1 MKIFFIGL
9 FLVMGGFLFVGGAS
23 AELLYSGEG
32 PRIYGRLHETG
43 AHTARVRWSTGDSSI
58 TWIKYGETVY
68 LDQEVKEEGIQK
80 KNHELFL
87 KDLKSNTTYYYMIR
101 ARDEKTGKESWF
113 EGRSF
118 KTLVEGKSEIDP
130 SAPVL
135 PTLSFED
142 QIQKGITTY
151 YLSKNE
157 TKNFDTST
165 PIIKVLEVRSIR
177 AGSAA
182 EIKWTTDA
190 QSNSSI
196 EYGGSWDYGFEGES
210 TCKTKCITH
219 SAILE
224 GLAKD
229 KKTFIRIYTSSP
241 DSLDETNS
249 GVAKSRTAH
258 ITFTLPG
265 YDALVEV
272 APRDFTSPQI
282 SSVEVMVRGATSS
295 GMIPVEFSVNTD
307 EPARVEVTVD
317 PEHDQSQ
324 TAQSLELRR
333 QSTIQFSNLSPGLY
347 HFLVLARDADINKTS
362 SRFYTFRVP
371 VSQNISAGIK
381 NTVSAPLILAKDAK
395 VAVTKKNGPKKIVKK
410 NIVKKNIVPKKNS
423 KKKISV
429 KKNIKV
435 KKKKASA
442 KKK

>member
-1 MKIFFIGL
+1 MKIFFTGFFII
-9 FLVMGGFLFVGGAS
+9 MGGLLFAS
-23 AELLYSGEG
+23 NTSAALLYSGEG

-68 LDQEVKEEGIQK
+68 LDTEAKEEGMQK

-118 KTLVEGKSEIDP
+118 KTLAEGKSEIDP
-130 SAPVL
+130 LAPVL
-135 PTLSFED
+135 PTISFED
-142 QIQKGITTY
+142 QIQKGITSY
-151 YLSKNE
+151 YLSKNV
-157 TKNFDTST
+157 TKNFDTSA

-182 EIKWTTDA
+182 EVKWTTDT
-190 QSNSSI
+190 QSSSSI
-196 EYGGSWDYGFEGES
+196 EYGGNWDYGFESAS
-210 TCKTKCITH
+210 TCTTKCITH
-219 SAILE
+219 SVILE

-229 KKTFIRIYTSSP
+229 KKTFMRIYTSS
-241 DSLDETNS
+241 SEGLDETNS

-258 ITFTLPG
+258 VTFTLPS
-265 YDALVEV
+265 YDALVETT
-272 APRDFTSPQI
+272 PKDFTSPQI
-282 SSVEVMVRGATSS
+282 SSVEVLVKEAQGS
-295 GMIPVEFSVNTD
+295 GIIPVDISVNTD

-371 VSQNISAGIK
+371 VSQNVSTSIK
-381 NTVSAPLILAKDAK
+381 NTVSAPLILVNNAKAK
-395 VAVTKKNGPKKIVKK
+395 VTVTKKKST
-410 NIVKKNIVPKKNS
+410 KKNIVPKKNS

-429 KKNIKV
+429 KKNSKV
-435 KKKKASA
+435 KKKKSSA